1 MGFQALYI
9 LLQKDCSMKKSVFV
23 NFYGNQNFGD
33 DAFVYL
39 LAKRYPMTTF
49 IVSGNK
55 EKLQA
60 FEKVSNIK
68 VKNISIIQRIVSKIL
83 NKASK
88 TVDSLYQYR
97 AKKCDYIV
105 TIGGSLF
112 IEPDYCSLEEYFSF
126 KRSRFI
132 DDKKNVIL
140 GANFG
145 PYRNEAFYDFFKS
158 EFKKYAYVTFRD
170 LKSYRMFSELPNV
183 HYAPDILFGIKNITE
198 VERSHKQERYVVIQV
213 INKGQNLEKYISKNL
228 ELIDYYYHSGL
239 KIKLLSLCEDE
250 GDYDVAKRIAAQT
263 QNNVE
268 VLNYVGNLDKVIS
281 AIKDSEYVVGA
292 RFHSIVSALAFAVPC
307 LPISYSNKT
316 DNLLEDIKFKG
327 ISTTIQ
333 NFSDMTIDE
342 IDKNRVNKYVA
353 NVDQQIRDSSKH
365 FKYLDSLLKEI

>member
-1 MGFQALYI
+1 
-9 LLQKDCSMKKSVFV
+9 
-23 NFYGNQNFGD
+23 
-33 DAFVYL
+33 
-39 LAKRYPMTTF
+39 MTTF

-55 EKLQA
+55 KKLQA

-170 LKSYRMFSELPNV
+170 LLNV
-183 HYAPDILFGIKNITE
+183 IVTVCKW
-198 VERSHKQERYVVIQV
+198 
-213 INKGQNLEKYISKNL
+213 NL
-228 ELIDYYYHSGL
+228 ELYQRSASVDKPI
-239 KIKLLSLCEDE
+239 
-250 GDYDVAKRIAAQT
+250 VAT
-263 QNNVE
+263 
-268 VLNYVGNLDKVIS
+268 S
-281 AIKDSEYVVGA
+281 
-292 RFHSIVSALAFAVPC
+292 
-307 LPISYSNKT
+307 
-316 DNLLEDIKFKG
+316 
-327 ISTTIQ
+327 
-333 NFSDMTIDE
+333 
-342 IDKNRVNKYVA
+342 
-353 NVDQQIRDSSKH
+353 VDGTPER
-365 FKYLDSLLKEI
+365 L